1 MARGVKRA
9 PAGEVAASQF
19 VKAGEDDGA
28 VDGTRRLGVAG
39 FEPPP
44 VARDRLR
51 RGERREVPARL
62 AYAERVPESRRA
74 ADVDRSLGEAPPGGT
89 AALYPARCREHA
101 VCVEQDQ
108 GPGSFGHMAR
118 ISEFMYSETMTDYP
132 NREHQREDE
141 TARQRAVADLQDII
155 NDAKT
160 LQRRLANG
168 TYTDV
173 SDAQTLV
180 ARAAEVTRRL
190 AVLDTLRQVREWHA
204 ADQAEETAR

>member
-1 MARGVKRA
+1 
-9 PAGEVAASQF
+9 
-19 VKAGEDDGA
+19 
-28 VDGTRRLGVAG
+28 
-39 FEPPP
+39 
-44 VARDRLR
+44 
-51 RGERREVPARL
+51 
-62 AYAERVPESRRA
+62 
-74 ADVDRSLGEAPPGGT
+74 
-89 AALYPARCREHA
+89 
-101 VCVEQDQ
+101 
-108 GPGSFGHMAR
+108 
-118 ISEFMYSETMTDYP
+118 MYSETMTDYP